1 MKQIKLLGINCEY
14 DVSISEDLKVGD
26 SIETTDKDGY
36 YIERFCGK
44 IDNIENGN
52 LIVFSNDGFYYST
65 LSSGSY
71 RLNNSHIKVLSK

>member
-1 MKQIKLLGINCEY
+1 MKQTKLLGVNCEY
-14 DVSISEDLKVGD
+14 NISVSEDLKVGD

-44 IDNIENGN
+44 IDSIENGN

-65 LSSGSY
+65 LSSGSD
-71 RLNNSHIKVLSK
+71 RLNNSYIKILSK